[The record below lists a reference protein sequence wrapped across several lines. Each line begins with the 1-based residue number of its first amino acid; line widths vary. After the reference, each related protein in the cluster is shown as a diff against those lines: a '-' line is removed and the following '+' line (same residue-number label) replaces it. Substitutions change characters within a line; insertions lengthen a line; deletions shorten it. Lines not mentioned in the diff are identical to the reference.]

1 MFYCSKFLEK
11 QPILR
16 YLQKSAS
23 PIMICMSN
31 PKLITLRQVV
41 PACLEVE
48 VKAVQTTKALQHK
61 SIIIIPLKSS
71 EIGFQVIPL
80 WISSI

>member
-1 MFYCSKFLEK
+1 
-11 QPILR
+11 
-16 YLQKSAS
+16 
-23 PIMICMSN
+23 MICMSY
-31 PKLITLRQVV
+31 PKLITPRQVA